1 MKPSIYDQHDK
12 AFRRVSAFVIAR
24 NGERVATIA
33 FNFPRDGAG
42 RLYCYLQW
50 MGAEMVRGYASGG
63 GYDKK
68 SAAAA
73 SAAQKLGLKIGWYAD
88 GTPHHSDET
97 WEAFAAFK
105 NALIDDNG
113 FDWSRRLTDAG
124 FTVWLAV

>member
-1 MKPSIYDQHDK
+1 MSNIYDQHDK
-12 AFRRVSAFVIAR
+12 AFPRVSAFVIAR
-24 NGERVATIA
+24 NGARVATIA

-73 SAAQKLGLKIGWYAD
+73 SAANKLALGDGHYAD
-88 GTPHHSDET
+88 GTPHHSEDER
-97 WEAFAAFK
+97 EAFDTFK
-105 NALIDDNG
+105 ITLADDNG
-113 FDWSRRLTDAG
+113 YDWSRRLTDAG
-124 FTVWLAV
+124 FTVWQAV